1 MDHVREGLAGVGAL
15 VGVLLIAAVAWAGQ
29 ASHAAV
35 SVNPDNTAVTGA
47 ADTPILDYEGVPY
60 MCDEGVATGT
70 TGTNTDFVDVEL
82 TFSGNCNVNGLPAND
97 IDCDGTARLQALNG
111 RTNTGELDNLS
122 AEFRCEVVVPD
133 LCTITVQGPQEL
145 PLPGGVSH
153 ANLLNEGT
161 SSPDIDVVVDL
172 WASAD
177 NPTWCGPN
185 EEVLGLTALY
195 SLNQPISFD

>member
-97 IDCDGTARLQALNG
+97 IDCDGTARLQALNAT
-111 RTNTGELDNLS
+111 TNAGEVDSLS
-122 AEFRCEVVVPD
+122 SDFLCEVVVPD
-133 LCTITVQGPQEL
+133 VCTVVVAGPQTF
-145 PLPGGVSH
+145 PLSGGVSQ

-161 SSPDIDVVVDL
+161 QSPDIDAEVDVE
-172 WASAD
+172 ASAD
-177 NPTWCGPN
+177 NPAFCGP
-185 EEVLGLTALY
+185 EEGIGGFTGLY
-195 SLNQPISFD
+195 SLNKPITFD